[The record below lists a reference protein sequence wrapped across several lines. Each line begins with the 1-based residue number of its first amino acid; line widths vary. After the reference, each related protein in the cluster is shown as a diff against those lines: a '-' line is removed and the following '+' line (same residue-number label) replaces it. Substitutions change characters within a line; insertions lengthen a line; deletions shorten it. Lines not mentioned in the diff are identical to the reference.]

1 MVNRGLLWILAG
13 VALLLALFD
22 PVLAPFF
29 PTCPFHALTGLHCP
43 GCGSTRALHALFTG
57 HPLQAAGFN
66 VLAVLA
72 VPAVLFIL
80 IRRPSSH
87 QVRQVWI
94 VTFLIVVILFGIV
107 RNIPWQPF
115 SLLAP

>member
-1 MVNRGLLWILAG
+1 MNRSLWIIVGGA
-13 VALLLALFD
+13 ALVLALFD

-57 HPLQAAGFN
+57 HPIQAAGFN
-66 VLAVLA
+66 LLAVLA
-72 VPAVLFIL
+72 VPVVLFVL
-80 IRRPSSH
+80 IRRPSTDKL
-87 QVRQVWI
+87 RQRWI
-94 VTFLIVVILFGIV
+94 LAILAVVILFGIL
-107 RNIPWQPF
+107 RNIPSYPF

>member
-1 MVNRGLLWILAG
+1 MNRGIIIVLAG

-22 PVLAPFF
+22 PVLSAFYPS
-29 PTCPFHALTGLHCP
+29 CPFHALTGLHCP

-66 VLAVLA
+66 LLAVLA

-87 QVRQVWI
+87 RLRQVWI
-94 VTFLIVVILFGIV
+94 VTFLAVVILFGIL
-107 RNIPWQPF
+107 RNIPGYPF